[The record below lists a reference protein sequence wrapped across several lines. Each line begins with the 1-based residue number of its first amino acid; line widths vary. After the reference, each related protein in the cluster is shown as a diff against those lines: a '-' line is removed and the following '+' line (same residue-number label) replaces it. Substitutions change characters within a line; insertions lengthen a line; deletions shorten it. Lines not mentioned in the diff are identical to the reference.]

1 MPAPKMLM
9 PLPLLAVLFF
19 LASSPAGAAGGGNA
33 TSEPCPLDLSYVQ
46 TFPWDPTPCAGGAP
60 NMTACCQ
67 TLLSLLGI
75 GLAGRL
81 RATGRFRL
89 PSASASSACLDNFS
103 SLISGAPAELRGS
116 TLVPECFTDPDQL
129 AITPTYCAG
138 VSTAAEFEAAVGNDS
153 VRALN
158 SSCGPDLSSS
168 ATCSGCYAAG
178 VAATAHLT
186 TAAAND
192 SKSESCFYLSV
203 LYAAGVAN
211 AAGPTYPPTAA
222 CTFGLGLSSPP
233 SRPAKSSNAAIIYGT
248 TIPIAFFLLLASL
261 LAFFFLCRKKSKK
274 RKKNPAKICGEGSS
288 AERRAHLRPNTGSIL
303 FDIGE
308 LAWATDG
315 FAERNLVGRGGF
327 GAVYR
332 GVLADGSVVAVK
344 KMLDPD
350 MDGGD
355 EEFTNEVEII
365 SHLRHRNLV
374 PLRGCCIADDD
385 DLEGGGKQ
393 RFLVYDYMPNGALE
407 DFIHYMDKQPSRPPL
422 TWAQRRS
429 IILDVA
435 RGLEYLHC
443 GVKPAIYHRDI
454 KATNI
459 LLDGEM
465 RARVADFGLARRS
478 REGQSHLTTRVAGT
492 HGYLAPEYALYG
504 QLTEKSDVYSFGVL
518 LLEVMSARRVLDMA
532 SPAGPVL
539 ITDWAWTLVKAGQA
553 REVLDGALTADAAES
568 PRTGVME
575 KFVLVG
581 ILCAHVMVAL
591 RPTIGDAVRMLEGD
605 MDVPELPDRPLPYGH
620 SVMFSEAGSNFSASP
635 AFSGPLAPFMD
646 NGDMLR

>member
-1 MPAPKMLM
+1 MPTPTMLRPF
-9 PLPLLAVLFF
+9 PLFVVVVLLVR
-19 LASSPAGAAGGGNA
+19 SPAGAAADGGGNA
-33 TSEPCPLDLSYVQ
+33 TTDSCPLDLGYVR
-46 TFPWDPTPCAGGAP
+46 TFPWDPTPCAGAAP
-60 NMTACCQ
+60 NVTACCQ
-67 TLLSLLGI
+67 TLLSLFGI
-75 GLAGRL
+75 GLAERL
-81 RATGRFRL
+81 RVTGNFRL
-89 PSASASSACLDNFS
+89 PSAASSAACIESFTD
-103 SLISGAPAELRGS
+103 LISAAPAGLSGS
-116 TLVPECFTDPDQL
+116 SLVPECFPDPSQF
-129 AITPTYCAG
+129 AITPSYCAG
-138 VSTAAEFEAAVGNDS
+138 VSTATEFAAAVGNDS
-153 VRALN
+153 VQALN
-158 SSCGPDLSSS
+158 SSCGPDLSSP
-168 ATCSGCYAAG
+168 ATCALCYSTG

-192 SKSESCFYLSV
+192 SKSGSCFYLSV
-203 LYAAGVAN
+203 LYAAGISN
-211 AAGPTYPPTAA
+211 SAGPTYPPTAA
-222 CTFGLGLSSPP
+222 CALGLGLSSPP
-233 SRPAKSSNAAIIYGT
+233 PAPSKSSNVAVYAA
-248 TIPIAFFLLLASL
+248 TIPIAFVLLASL
-261 LAFFFLCRKKSKK
+261 FGFFLWRRKRTHANSKKKSH
-274 RKKNPAKICGEGSS
+274 KICEEGSG
-288 AERRAHLRPNTGSIL
+288 ERRSHPRPNTGSIL
-303 FDIGE
+303 FDIAE
-308 LAWATDG
+308 LAKATGG

-350 MDGGD
+350 MEGGD

-374 PLRGCCIADDD
+374 PLRGCCIADEDV
-385 DLEGGGKQ
+385 EEGKQ
-393 RFLVYDYMPNGALE
+393 RFLVYDFMPNGALE
-407 DFIHYMDKQPSRPPL
+407 DFIFRDREAATKRPPL

-429 IILDVA
+429 IIMDVA
-435 RGLEYLHC
+435 RGLEYLHY

-459 LLDGEM
+459 LLDAEM

-518 LLEVMSARRVLDMA
+518 LLEIMSGRRVLDMTA
-532 SPAGPVL
+532 PAGPVL
-539 ITDWAWTLVKAGQA
+539 ITDWAWTLVKAGHA
-553 REVLDGALTADAAES
+553 REVLDEALSTAES
-568 PRTGVME
+568 PRSGVME
-575 KFVLVG
+575 RFVLVG

-620 SVMFSEAGSNFSASP
+620 SAMFSEAGNTFSISP
-635 AFSGPLAPFMD
+635 AFSGPLAPFID

>member
-1 MPAPKMLM
+1 MPTPKMLR
-9 PLPLLAVLFF
+9 PLPLFVVVF
-19 LASSPAGAAGGGNA
+19 LLVRSPAAADGGGNA
-33 TSEPCPLDLSYVQ
+33 TTESCPLDLSYVR
-46 TFPWDPTPCAGGAP
+46 TFPWDPTSCAGAAP
-60 NMTACCQ
+60 NVTACCQ
-67 TLLSLLGI
+67 TLLSLFGI
-75 GLAGRL
+75 GLAERL
-81 RATGRFRL
+81 RATGNFRL
-89 PSASASSACLDNFS
+89 PSAAASTACVESFTDTVSAASAGLSGSS
-103 SLISGAPAELRGS
+103 
-116 TLVPECFTDPDQL
+116 LVPECFPDPSQF
-129 AITPTYCAG
+129 AITPSYCAG
-138 VSTAAEFEAAVGNDS
+138 VSTATEFAAAVGNDS
-153 VRALN
+153 VQALN
-158 SSCGPDLSSS
+158 SSCGPDLASP
-168 ATCSGCYAAG
+168 ATCALCYSAG

-203 LYAAGVAN
+203 LYAAGISN
-211 AAGPTYPPTAA
+211 SAGPTYPPTAA
-222 CTFGLGLSSPP
+222 CALGLGLLSPP
-233 SRPAKSSNAAIIYGT
+233 PTSSKSSNVAVYAT
-248 TIPIAFFLLLASL
+248 TIPIAFVLLASL
-261 LAFFFLCRKKSKK
+261 FGFFLWRRKRTRANSKK
-274 RKKNPAKICGEGSS
+274 KNHKICEEGSG
-288 AERRAHLRPNTGSIL
+288 ERRSHLRPNTGSIL
-303 FDIGE
+303 FDIVE
-308 LAWATDG
+308 LAKATGG
-315 FAERNLVGRGGF
+315 FSERNLVGRGGF

-350 MDGGD
+350 MEGGD

-374 PLRGCCIADDD
+374 PLRGCCIADEDV
-385 DLEGGGKQ
+385 EEGKQ
-393 RFLVYDYMPNGALE
+393 RFLVYDFMPNGALE
-407 DFIHYMDKQPSRPPL
+407 DFIFHDREREAAATKRPPL

-429 IILDVA
+429 IIMDVA
-435 RGLEYLHC
+435 RGLEYLHY

-518 LLEVMSARRVLDMA
+518 LLEIMSGRRVLDMSA
-532 SPAGPVL
+532 PAGPVL
-539 ITDWAWTLVKAGQA
+539 ITDWAWTLVKAGHA
-553 REVLDGALTADAAES
+553 RAVLDEALSTAES
-568 PRTGVME
+568 PRSGVME
-575 KFVLVG
+575 RFVLVG

-620 SVMFSEAGSNFSASP
+620 SAMFSEAGSTFSISP
-635 AFSGPLAPFMD
+635 AFSGPLTPFID